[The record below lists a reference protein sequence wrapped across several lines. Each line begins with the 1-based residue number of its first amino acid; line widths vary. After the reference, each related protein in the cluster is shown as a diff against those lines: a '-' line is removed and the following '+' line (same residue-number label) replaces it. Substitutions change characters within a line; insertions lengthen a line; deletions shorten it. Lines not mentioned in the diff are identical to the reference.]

1 LDYFATA
8 IQLINDYYQE
18 NSSEA
23 FAEQRSYFLYLEI
36 DTLNRM
42 AELGKHVGDIKSAI
56 ADFERVIFLCRNFP
70 TNNESTLNASLFA
83 LGKVHLDAQ

>member
-1 LDYFATA
+1 MDYFATA
-8 IQLINDYYQE
+8 IQLVNDFYEE
-18 NSSEA
+18 NSSDA

-56 ADFERVIFLCRNFP
+56 VDF
-70 TNNESTLNASLFA
+70 
-83 LGKVHLDAQ
+83 GKVI

>member
-1 LDYFATA
+1 MEYFALA
-8 IQLINDYYQE
+8 IQIIHDFYEE
-18 NSSEA
+18 NSSA
-23 FAEQRSYFLYLEI
+23 VFAEQRGYFLYLEI

-56 ADFERVIFLCRNFP
+56 VDFEKVIELCKKFP
-70 TNNESTLNASLFA
+70 ENNASTLNAALFA